1 MIAYNPTQAIF
12 CIKPSRY
19 IQVICIQNR
28 SYPTLMDRNNAS
40 NVPIMRKLLIIA
52 LRNFLVTI
60 FTSII
65 KGFPLS
71 VPDLRKFHLLQDA
84 VYYSLFSYSHIS
96 PISSILL
103 YDRVRSEQY
112 AEVRE
117 SMCYAG
123 ISPYSQECD
132 QKSQYIKII
141 FGVLFQ
147 TSFSTTSSITAMRTC
162 QCNFGTDVFRDWNT

>member
-1 MIAYNPTQAIF
+1 MKSRVPSHISLCDDYRLQIYPFLRNDIVQISPAINASGMIAYNPTQAIF

-40 NVPIMRKLLIIA
+40 NVPIMRQLPIIA

-71 VPDLRKFHLLQDA
+71 VPDLRKFHHLQDA
-84 VYYSLFSYSHIS
+84 VYYSLFSHSHI
-96 PISSILL
+96 
-103 YDRVRSEQY
+103 
-112 AEVRE
+112 
-117 SMCYAG
+117 
-123 ISPYSQECD
+123 
-132 QKSQYIKII
+132 
-141 FGVLFQ
+141 
-147 TSFSTTSSITAMRTC
+147 
-162 QCNFGTDVFRDWNT
+162 